1 MRDDRVWEERVEIMT
16 EEWKQ
21 AGWYVKSISTLRLQN
36 AYKMQIDYEKL
47 DSEAGERDGF
57 SEFVWRDSNATWKAT
72 GTMVTPYYGW
82 KYAYFTWWLRQES
95 RTVTEL
101 AGSLKR
107 AVSVEETD
115 QSAPAGSSDQ
125 GMEGT
130 TALQP
135 AIEGEEVPSEEVSS
149 SGSEIIAPTK
159 RMRCAQ
165 KSPP

>member
-57 SEFVWRDSNATWKAT
+57 SEFVWREANGTWKPT
-72 GTMVTPYYGW
+72 GTMVKPYFGW

-107 AVSVEETD
+107 SASVEETD
-115 QSAPAGSSDQ
+115 QSAPAGGSSDQ
-125 GMEGT
+125 GMEDT
-130 TALQP
+130 TAVQP
-135 AIEGEEVPSEEVSS
+135 AMEEVPSEEVSS
-149 SGSEIIAPTK
+149 SGSEIIKPTK
-159 RMRCAQ
+159 RMRVSE
-165 KSPP
+165 KSRP